1 MRFVQGPPRDHIDA
15 MKEAAGDGNLWVLGG
30 GELASQFA
38 DDGLLDELIVAYV
51 PVVLGTGIPL
61 FARRIP
67 GTLTLTKS
75 EQLPDSMISNTYSL
89 NDALEVTEHGEA
101 VLRLAELDLRRQ
113 QDRLL
118 EAHLGGERVRQPQR
132 GEAARL
138 RPHPVGDR
146 AREAERLR
154 RPAVQVDRVVVA
166 RDAGVAAP
174 EVVRE
179 RPPRGDRRVLEG
191 PVVARSSRRRRRA

>member
-89 NDALEVTEHGEA
+89 ST
-101 VLRLAELDLRRQ
+101 
-113 QDRLL
+113 
-118 EAHLGGERVRQPQR
+118 P
-132 GEAARL
+132 
-138 RPHPVGDR
+138 
-146 AREAERLR
+146 
-154 RPAVQVDRVVVA
+154 
-166 RDAGVAAP
+166 
-174 EVVRE
+174 
-179 RPPRGDRRVLEG
+179 
-191 PVVARSSRRRRRA
+191 SR